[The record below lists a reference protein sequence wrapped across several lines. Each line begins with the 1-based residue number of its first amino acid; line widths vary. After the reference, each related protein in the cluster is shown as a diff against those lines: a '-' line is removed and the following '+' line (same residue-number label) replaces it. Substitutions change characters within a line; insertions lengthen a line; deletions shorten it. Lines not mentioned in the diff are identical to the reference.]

1 MIKKFSKSK
10 VGQTVIAV
18 LIAFVI
24 KTLSNTIRWKTFD
37 HKYKLEALNET
48 EPIIVVFWHERI
60 AVMSK
65 IWPLDKPLAMLQ
77 SPHSDGQLIAKA
89 INMLGF
95 QTVWG
100 STNRN
105 AAGAI
110 TREP

>member
-10 VGQTVIAV
+10 VGQTIIAV

-24 KTLSNTIRWKTFD
+24 KTLANTIRWKTFD

-65 IWPLDKPLAMLQ
+65 IWP
-77 SPHSDGQLIAKA
+77 
-89 INMLGF
+89 
-95 QTVWG
+95 
-100 STNRN
+100 
-105 AAGAI
+105 
-110 TREP
+110 